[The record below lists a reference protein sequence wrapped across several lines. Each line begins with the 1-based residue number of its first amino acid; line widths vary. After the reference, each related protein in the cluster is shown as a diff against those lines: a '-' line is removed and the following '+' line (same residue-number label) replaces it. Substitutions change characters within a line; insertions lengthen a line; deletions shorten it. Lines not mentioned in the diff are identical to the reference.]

1 MQIKKVFSSV
11 MALGLTLTLASCG
24 GSGTDSIDTSE
35 TNTGSTSEET
45 TDENETSEES
55 EELDQAAKEDLENF
69 ESQTSN
75 DTLVVGVGT
84 MNGDFIQG
92 FGNDAN
98 DVKIRRLLGI
108 EGNNGFTTYVQDE
121 NGQWDWNKA
130 ILAEEPTSENNEDGS
145 MTVTFKLKDDIK
157 WSDGEP
163 LTADD
168 FLFFTLLQS
177 DWNYTSMTGSLQIGD
192 DGLVGYEDFHNNKS
206 NELEGLSKIDDHTFA
221 VTIDSSELPYFD
233 VQSLSN
239 EGARPIHYVAPNLQV
254 AENGK
259 SLQVKDGYEVTDADK
274 EEFIQ
279 SVDTRIGKIQEEFD
293 ESYPEVP
300 ADGSDEKAQY
310 DEDLKARDE
319 KIAELEKSKEGDID
333 PTRLLIDKAAIFE
346 TEEYRFKPEVT
357 PGPYKFESFKN
368 NMTKLTL
375 NENYPGNFRGDKATI
390 PNIIVQVV
398 NSNIAVDLLENGDI
412 DVWEDENTGGKIDQM
427 KKAYDDGKIQLGS
440 FERNGYGNIT
450 FLTDRGATQYK
461 EVRQAIAYLMDR
473 NEFVASYA
481 GGYGVVTN
489 GMYGQSQW
497 MYKERGAD
505 VEGEMTNYTLNIDKA
520 NELLDQTPYKYESD
534 GKTPWDKSKLDQNF
548 KGDLDGF
555 DYYRYDENGK
565 RLVVNQYGSDE
576 SPITTLIS
584 NQLPVNAAQA
594 GMEYNVTSGAFSTL
608 IELYNYPKEDPDYTA
623 FNMGSDFGVPF
634 DPWLYYSQEGP
645 FNKTRTKD
653 PEADKITE
661 ELRKTNPDDVEGYLD
676 KWVEFQKWY
685 NDYLPE
691 IPLYSNIYHTG
702 YTNRVKG
709 FDVMSPVWHLNDQI
723 NAITLSE

>member
-1 MQIKKVFSSV
+1 MKIKKVFSSV
-11 MALGLTLTLASCG
+11 MALGLSLTLASCG
-24 GSGTDSIDTSE
+24 GSDTDSVNPSEDVQTSKE
-35 TNTGSTSEET
+35 S
-45 TDENETSEES
+45 TDESTDSQEEND
-55 EELDQAAKEDLENF
+55 LDQDAKEDLDNF

-75 DTLVVGVGT
+75 DTLVVGVGS

-98 DVKIRRLLGI
+98 DVKTRRLLGI

-121 NGQWDWNKA
+121 NGQWQWNKA
-130 ILAEEPTSENNEDGS
+130 VLAEEPTSVNNDDGS
-145 MTVTFKLKDDIK
+145 MTVTFKLKDDVK

-168 FLFFTLLQS
+168 FLFLTLLQS
-177 DWNYTSMTGSLQIGD
+177 DYNYISMTGSLQIGD
-192 DGLVGYEDFHNNKS
+192 DGLVGYEAFHNNQVD
-206 NELEGLSKIDDHTFA
+206 ELEGLEKIDDYSFS
-221 VTIDSSELPYFD
+221 VTIDAKELPYFD

-239 EGARPIHYVAPNLQV
+239 EGARPLHYIAPNLQV

-259 SLQVKDGYEVTDADK
+259 RLEVKDGYEVTESDK

-279 SVDTRIGKIQEEFD
+279 SVDTRIGKLNEEFD
-293 ESYPEVP
+293 ENYPEVP
-300 ADGSDEKAQY
+300 EDGSEEKEEYYQ
-310 DEDLKARDE
+310 DLKDRDE
-319 KIAELEKSKEGDID
+319 KIAELEASKEGDID

-368 NMTKLTL
+368 NMTKLSL

-390 PNIIVQVV
+390 PNIILQVI
-398 NSNIAVDLLENGDI
+398 NDNIAVDLLENGDI
-412 DVWEDENTGGKIDQM
+412 DVWEDENKGGKIDQM
-427 KKAYDDGKIQLGS
+427 RKAADEGKIQIGS

-450 FLTDRGATQYK
+450 FLTDRGPTQYK

-505 VEGEMTNYTLNIDKA
+505 VEGEMINYTLNIDKA
-520 NELLDQTPYKYESD
+520 NELLDQTPYKYEKD
-534 GKTPWDKSKLDQNF
+534 GKTPWDKAKLEENF
-548 KGDLDGF
+548 KGDLEGF

-565 RLVVNQYGSDE
+565 RLVVNQYGSDQ

-584 NQLPVNAAQA
+584 NQLPINAAQA
-594 GMEYNVTSGAFSTL
+594 GMEYNVTSGSFSTL

-645 FNKTRTKD
+645 FNKTRTND
-653 PEADKITE
+653 PEADRITE
-661 ELRKTNPDDVEGYLD
+661 DLRKTDPSDVEGFLD
-676 KWVEFQKWY
+676 KWVKFQIWY

-691 IPLYSNIYHTG
+691 IPLYSNIFHTG

-723 NAITLSE
+723 NAITLGE

>member
-1 MQIKKVFSSV
+1 MKIKKVFSSV
-11 MALGLTLTLASCG
+11 MALGLSLTLASCG
-24 GSGTDSIDTSE
+24 GSDTDSLNPSEDVQTSKE
-35 TNTGSTSEET
+35 S
-45 TDENETSEES
+45 TDESTDSQEEN
-55 EELDQAAKEDLENF
+55 ELDQDAKEDLDNF

-75 DTLVVGVGT
+75 DTLVVGVGS

-98 DVKIRRLLGI
+98 DVKTRRLLGI

-121 NGQWDWNKA
+121 NGQWQWNKA
-130 ILAEEPTSENNEDGS
+130 VLAEEPTSVNNDDGS
-145 MTVTFKLKDDIK
+145 MTVTFKLKDDVK

-168 FLFFTLLQS
+168 FLFLTLLQS
-177 DWNYTSMTGSLQIGD
+177 DYNYISMTGSLQIGD
-192 DGLVGYEDFHNNKS
+192 DGLVGYEAFHNNQED
-206 NELEGLSKIDDHTFA
+206 ELEGLEKIDDYSFS
-221 VTIDSSELPYFD
+221 VTIDAKELPYFD

-239 EGARPIHYVAPNLQV
+239 EGARPLHYIAPNLQV

-259 SLQVKDGYEVTDADK
+259 RLEVKDGYEVTESDK

-279 SVDTRIGKIQEEFD
+279 SVDTRIGKLNEEFD
-293 ESYPEVP
+293 ENYPEVP
-300 ADGSDEKAQY
+300 EDGSEEKEEY
-310 DEDLKARDE
+310 DQDLKDRDE
-319 KIAELEKSKEGDID
+319 KIAELEASKEGDID

-368 NMTKLTL
+368 NMTKLSL

-390 PNIIVQVV
+390 PNIILQVI
-398 NSNIAVDLLENGDI
+398 NDNIAVDLLENGDI
-412 DVWEDENTGGKIDQM
+412 DVWEDENKGGKIDQM
-427 KKAYDDGKIQLGS
+427 RKAADEGKIQIGS

-450 FLTDRGATQYK
+450 FLTDRGPTQYK

-505 VEGEMTNYTLNIDKA
+505 VEGEMINYTLNIDKA
-520 NELLDQTPYKYESD
+520 NELLDQTPYKYEKD
-534 GKTPWDKSKLDQNF
+534 GKTPWDKAKLEENF
-548 KGDLDGF
+548 KGDLEGF

-565 RLVVNQYGSDE
+565 RLVVNQYGSDQ

-584 NQLPVNAAQA
+584 NQLPINAAQA
-594 GMEYNVTSGAFSTL
+594 GMEYNVTSGSFSTL

-645 FNKTRTKD
+645 FNKTRTND
-653 PEADKITE
+653 PEADRITE
-661 ELRKTNPDDVEGYLD
+661 DLRKTDPSDVEGFLD
-676 KWVEFQKWY
+676 KWVKFQIWY

-691 IPLYSNIYHTG
+691 IPLYSNIFHTG

-723 NAITLSE
+723 NAITLGE